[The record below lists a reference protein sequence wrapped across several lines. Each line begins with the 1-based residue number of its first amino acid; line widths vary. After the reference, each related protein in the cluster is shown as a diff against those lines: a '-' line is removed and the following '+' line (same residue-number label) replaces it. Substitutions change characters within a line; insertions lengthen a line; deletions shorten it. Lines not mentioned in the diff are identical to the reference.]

1 MILRRLAQSLK
12 EQNWTAICVEFVLL
26 VLGVFLGMQ
35 ATNWNE
41 ARQERAQEAEYLAR
55 LNRDFTATH
64 ARLADNVAQW
74 EKAAAA
80 PVRLLVDLESFQR
93 QGVWPR
99 AKTDMLD
106 DLGAAMSGRVPAP
119 RAATYVELLSAGKLG
134 LLRDTR
140 LRDALLDFDT
150 QTLATTTAFNG
161 LAQRRDPHL
170 ATIVAHL
177 QFDRHVATPDLAAE
191 RAARNTGAFWTDV
204 DLAQL
209 AADPGV
215 KTALNTLASASRN
228 QLFVAQMQQEK
239 ARAVLA
245 ILEPGHSPAKAK
257 P

>member
-41 ARQERAQEAEYLAR
+41 ARQERAQEAEYIAR
-55 LNRDFTATH
+55 LHRDFTATG
-64 ARLADNVAQW
+64 ARLADTVTQW
-74 EKAAAA
+74 ERAAAA
-80 PVRLLVDLESFQR
+80 PVRLLVDLDAFQR
-93 QGVWPR
+93 QGIWPR
-99 AKTDMLD
+99 AKADMLD

-134 LLRDTR
+134 LLRDTG
-140 LRDALLDFDT
+140 LRDALLDYDT
-150 QTLATTTAFNG
+150 QTLATMTAFNG

-170 ATIVAHL
+170 ATIIAHL
-177 QFDRHVATPDLAAE
+177 QFDRRAASPGLSVE
-191 RAARNTGAFWTDV
+191 LAARNLGTFWTDV
-204 DLAQL
+204 DLVQL
-209 AADPGV
+209 AADLGV
-215 KTALNTLASASRN
+215 KTALNTLANASRN

-239 ARAVLA
+239 ARTVLA
-245 ILEPGHSPAKAK
+245 ILEPAHLPAEAK